1 MKNRSALIWLCRVT
15 GKFKIFIIVLI
26 VIQALTGISSVV
38 FADFLRKIIDSATDT
53 DKENFFRYFLSLVL
67 LVVMQIMLRAVSR
80 YLEEHSRSSIENIL
94 KKRLFLNILTKDY
107 KSVSGLHSG
116 EWINRLTSDTVVCA
130 NNIVEIFPGATGMVV
145 KLSGA
150 LIMILIL
157 EPGFGYIFLPGSLIL
172 LSVTYYFR
180 KNLKKMHK
188 KVQEKD
194 GKVRI
199 FFHDMLLSQIIIR
212 SFATVDRIGD
222 DSESKMS
229 EHKKIRMEKNR
240 FSNFCNISF
249 SCAMNGMYLLGL
261 GYCGY
266 GIINATVT
274 YGKLTAMLQLINQIQ
289 SPFANISGYM
299 PKFYAMIASAERLM
313 EVESFSDDFSDK
325 SIKDDEIR
333 NFYEKSFKSVV
344 FKNAYFTYNTDSES
358 EIILKNIN
366 LVIEKGDYIA
376 FTGHSGCGK
385 STLLKLLMC
394 MYPLDSGERLL
405 CDINDTVHHLDGS
418 WRRLFAYV
426 PQGNHIMSGTI
437 REAISFADKEEMYN
451 EEKIN
456 YALKVSCA
464 DEFVS
469 ELESGIDTYLGE
481 RGQGISEGQ
490 MQRLAIARAIFSDAP
505 ILLLDEATSALDEYT
520 EQKLL
525 MHLKNMT
532 NKTVVIITH
541 RPAALD
547 ICNKIIEIN
556 EKGISEV

>member
-1 MKNRSALIWLCRVT
+1 MKNKSALLWLCHVT
-15 GKFKIFIIVLI
+15 GKFKLFIIILI
-26 VIQALTGISSVV
+26 VIQALSGISSVI

-53 DKENFFRYFLSLVL
+53 DKENFFRYLIYLIL
-67 LVVMQIMLRAVSR
+67 LVVAQISLRAVSR
-80 YLEEHSRSSIENIL
+80 YLEEHSRSSIENIF
-94 KKRLFLNILTKDY
+94 KKRLFLNILKRDY
-107 KSVSGLHSG
+107 KSVSGIHSG
-116 EWINRLTSDTVVCA
+116 EWINRLTSDAVVCA
-130 NNIVEIFPGATGMVV
+130 NHIVEIFPGATGMVV

-157 EPGFGYIFLPGSLIL
+157 EPKFGYILFPGSLISL
-172 LSVTYYFR
+172 GIAYYFR
-180 KNLKKMHK
+180 KNLKRMHK

-212 SFATVDRIGD
+212 SFVAVDRITD
-222 DSESKMS
+222 ESDIKMS
-229 EHKKIRMEKNR
+229 EHKKARMEKNR

-249 SCAMNGMYLLGL
+249 SCAMNGIYLLGL
-261 GYCGY
+261 AYCGY
-266 GIINATVT
+266 GIINSTVT

-313 EVESFSDDFSDK
+313 EIENFSDDYSEE
-325 SIKDDEIR
+325 SIKSDEICR
-333 NFYEKSFKSVV
+333 FYNNSFKSIDL
-344 FKNAYFTYNTDSES
+344 KNISFTYHTDSES
-358 EIILKNIN
+358 DLILKNID
-366 LVIEKGDYIA
+366 LSIKKGDHIA
-376 FTGHSGCGK
+376 LTGPSGCGK

-394 MYPLDSGERLL
+394 MYPTDSGEGLIY
-405 CDINDTVHHLDGS
+405 DTNDTARTLDGK